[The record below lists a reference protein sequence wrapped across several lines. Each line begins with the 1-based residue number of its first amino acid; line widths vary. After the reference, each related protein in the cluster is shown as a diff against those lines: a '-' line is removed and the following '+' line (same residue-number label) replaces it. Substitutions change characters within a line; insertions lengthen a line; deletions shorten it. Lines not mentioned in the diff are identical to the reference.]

1 MEHRSYQMESS
12 STGLA
17 PAHLFIGCRSSTRD
31 RLYADELDAWAA
43 QGAVTLHYS
52 FSREPEAS
60 DGCKYVSDR
69 MKKERDILDSMWHQ
83 NARWY
88 VCGNRA
94 FLEDVRRVTEEMV
107 EDAASQSPIVGK
119 TSDGARSLDDVDG
132 ETRMQKEKGRIL
144 ETIKERAAND
154 VFD

>member
-1 MEHRSYQMESS
+1 
-12 STGLA
+12 
-17 PAHLFIGCRSSTRD
+17 
-31 RLYADELDAWAA
+31 
-43 QGAVTLHYS
+43 
-52 FSREPEAS
+52 
-60 DGCKYVSDR
+60 
-69 MKKERDILDSMWHQ
+69 MKKERDILDSIWHQ